1 MTESLL
7 CAVSQE
13 NVIKLILNIKNFSSL
28 LLAEFLM
35 MFSYY
40 SRNILGEKLKK
51 FNKIIQSQYHW
62 TYLKMYGLFLTFS
75 GFVWFA
81 KSLSVLC
88 IDKRFVMFIQ
98 SNISSRLLWQLRSA
112 AGLWG
117 GESQTSTSTTSTTL
131 SACCS
136 VGFSILWLCDRI
148 FFKPAFCLYFN

>member
-51 FNKIIQSQYHW
+51 FNKIIQSQYH
-62 TYLKMYGLFLTFS
+62 
-75 GFVWFA
+75 
-81 KSLSVLC
+81 
-88 IDKRFVMFIQ
+88 
-98 SNISSRLLWQLRSA
+98 
-112 AGLWG
+112 
-117 GESQTSTSTTSTTL
+117 
-131 SACCS
+131 
-136 VGFSILWLCDRI
+136 
-148 FFKPAFCLYFN
+148 

>member
-51 FNKIIQSQYHW
+51 FNEIIQSQYH
-62 TYLKMYGLFLTFS
+62 
-75 GFVWFA
+75 
-81 KSLSVLC
+81 
-88 IDKRFVMFIQ
+88 
-98 SNISSRLLWQLRSA
+98 
-112 AGLWG
+112 
-117 GESQTSTSTTSTTL
+117 
-131 SACCS
+131 
-136 VGFSILWLCDRI
+136 
-148 FFKPAFCLYFN
+148 